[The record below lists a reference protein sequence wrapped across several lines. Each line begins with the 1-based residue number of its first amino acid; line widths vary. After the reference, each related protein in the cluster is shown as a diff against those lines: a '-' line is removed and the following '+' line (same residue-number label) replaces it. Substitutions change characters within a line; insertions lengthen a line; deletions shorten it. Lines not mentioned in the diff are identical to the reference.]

1 MFPSSQWFW
10 LSLYVLDI
18 QNSFSID
25 CDKLCKVIEILWE
38 MALQLVPSLK
48 KGCHLCCHPEFYR
61 KFRLKQIRGK
71 PLIRAY
77 TSAPFPRVPT
87 LPCIYHF
94 LTQRVV
100 IIFLV
105 VLSMLNKFKLIG
117 IEDMFKKFEFTL
129 YFEKCSRLYSY
140 RKCNGATNKLI

>member
-1 MFPSSQWFW
+1 M
-10 LSLYVLDI
+10 VLALLI
-18 QNSFSID
+18 CFRYT
-25 CDKLCKVIEILWE
+25 KLFQYRLRQ
-38 MALQLVPSLK
+38 ALQGDRNIV
-48 KGCHLCCHPEFYR
+48 GNGVENGRRLCCHPEFYR

-71 PLIRAY
+71 PLSRAY
-77 TSAPFPRVPT
+77 TSAPFARVST

-129 YFEKCSRLYSY
+129 NSEKCSRLYVY

>member
-1 MFPSSQWFW
+1 M
-10 LSLYVLDI
+10 VLALLI
-18 QNSFSID
+18 CFRYT
-25 CDKLCKVIEILWE
+25 KLFQYRLRQ
-38 MALQLVPSLK
+38 ALQGDRNIVGNGVAASALIEN
-48 KGCHLCCHPEFYR
+48 GRRLCCHPEFYR

-77 TSAPFPRVPT
+77 TSAPFARVST

-105 VLSMLNKFKLIG
+105 LLSMLNKFKLIG

-129 YFEKCSRLYSY
+129 YSEKCSRLYSY

>member
-1 MFPSSQWFW
+1 M
-10 LSLYVLDI
+10 VLA
-18 QNSFSID
+18 
-25 CDKLCKVIEILWE
+25 ILRCFKYTRLFHYRLRQ
-38 MALQLVPSLK
+38 ALQGVRNLAGNGVAAS
-48 KGCHLCCHPEFYR
+48 GFIYNGHDLCCHPEFYR

-77 TSAPFPRVPT
+77 TSAPFARVST

-105 VLSMLNKFKLIG
+105 VLSMLNKFKLTG

-129 YFEKCSRLYSY
+129 YFEKCSRLYSC